1 MKGKPG
7 KMLKLVRG
15 DARNSRP
22 GDHMSVI
29 DGMPQGLE
37 AAAAQEQPGAVQI
50 PRQAGAAGGFQEGD
64 RVMLA
69 RPFWGALDQET
80 GVLVRDWNGA
90 QTGEPPT
97 YRARSQGTII
107 YPHPAPEYFVNEMRA
122 KGNYIVRSESW
133 SGTGTERRQESRPP
147 TGREAR
153 GPSSTRI
160 PRLNIS

>member
-69 RPFWGALDQET
+69 RPFWGALDQE
-80 GVLVRDWNGA
+80 
-90 QTGEPPT
+90 
-97 YRARSQGTII
+97 
-107 YPHPAPEYFVNEMRA
+107 
-122 KGNYIVRSESW
+122 
-133 SGTGTERRQESRPP
+133 SRPP